1 MKGTKCFSFTD
12 GLEYNTNSP
21 EGNQCNQGLSSECNG
36 SELRR
41 AEANSRFFQ
50 PNGGNQKSDF
60 VIQKCC
66 TLHGNMDRFGKSLD
80 IMRIHNTL
88 SVEQELLVERIFNK
102 NKPYN
107 NDIDA
112 HEEFFDCLNRFF
124 VVTNEIV
131 RKRDFIVHP
140 SLIDTLEELK
150 KDVKDNSFGGKM
162 FQKVKKNIKRNISIF
177 IRKVTPVFPPPFNL
191 NLFDQDVHVIETVL
205 IL

>member
-1 MKGTKCFSFTD
+1 MNGAKSLPFTD
-12 GLEYNTNSP
+12 GFEDNTNNP
-21 EGNQCNQGLSSECNG
+21 EGNRRNQDLNSMCNG
-36 SELRR
+36 SESRR

-50 PNGGNQKSDF
+50 SNGGNQKSDS

-107 NDIDA
+107 NDFDA

-131 RKRDFIVHP
+131 RKRDSIVHP
-140 SLIDTLEELK
+140 SLIDTLKELK
-150 KDVKDNSFGGKM
+150 KDVKDNSFGGKT
-162 FQKVKKNIKRNISIF
+162 FQKVKKNIKRNIGIF
-177 IRKVTPVFPPPFNL
+177 IKKAIPFFLPPFNL

-205 IL
+205 IP